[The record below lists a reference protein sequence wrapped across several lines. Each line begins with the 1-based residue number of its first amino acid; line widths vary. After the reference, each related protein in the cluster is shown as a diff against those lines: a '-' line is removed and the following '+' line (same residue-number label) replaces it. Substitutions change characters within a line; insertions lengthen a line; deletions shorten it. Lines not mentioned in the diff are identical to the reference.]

1 MSADSSAPATKAD
14 IRMLM
19 DEIGRL
25 YDANQRWKDDILAA
39 NPRWKN
45 EIIDHFDLLIENIRH
60 DLTSAN
66 REEIELLKD
75 ARANHETRIGALER
89 AVGLPA

>member
-1 MSADSSAPATKAD
+1 MPADPSAPATKAD

-25 YDANQRWKDDILAA
+25 YDANQRWKDDILA
-39 NPRWKN
+39 
-45 EIIDHFDLLIENIRH
+45 HFDLTIENIRH

-75 ARANHETRIGALER
+75 SRASHETRIGALER
-89 AVGLPA
+89 AVGLPV